1 MRAVLHEFLRNV
13 LLVGAVF
20 GVTALVMEIPLLDAG
35 VQRAT
40 DEFLDWVALNRVPAL
55 VVIALGLA
63 VLISAARLNGKG
75 DRA

>member
-1 MRAVLHEFLRNV
+1 MHEFLRNA

-20 GVTALVMEIPLLDAG
+20 GVTALVLEIPLLDAG

-40 DEFLDWVALNRVPAL
+40 DEFLDWVALNRVPSL